1 MKKIPGSRKS
11 WLLEGVDPHVL
22 FIFRII
28 YGMFMSYE
36 MIDYFKIGLIR
47 NMFFLPVI
55 NFKYDYLKWLE
66 PLPETWMNGIL
77 AILLLCTLCITFG
90 LFFKWAC
97 RIFAVGY
104 AYLFLLDKG
113 LYNNHIYLFILLAIL
128 LSFTDADKGLSLRS
142 RKPFAAPFQVPRW
155 QVIILQVQVMIVYFY
170 GGIAKLTY
178 DWLFRCQPVRFL
190 LDSLSSDHFLAPLLK
205 NEVAVYVLNYGGL
218 LIDLLAPILLWYK
231 PVRKWAVF
239 PFIIFHAT
247 NSRIFSDIGI
257 FPYLML
263 CGLILY
269 YTIDELP
276 IGKKLKSWFSSRSG
290 ISVGNRSQS
299 QQFMPSFAFAYILV
313 PYFVFQFLFPFRGHF
328 LPNDLDWTTIGNR
341 FSWRM
346 KVDTRQIEEIQFTAI
361 EPASNKSYPIDIRT
375 RVNDMQILNMSMD
388 PRSVAD
394 FARHLKK
401 EAIDFGLKDPQIK
414 ANIKLTYNRRP
425 VQYFVD
431 PEVDLS
437 EVTYSPFTRLEWVVP
452 LQN

>member
-1 MKKIPGSRKS
+1 MKKIPGSRKA
-11 WLLEGVDPHVL
+11 WLLQGVDPHVL
-22 FIFRII
+22 FIFRIL
-28 YGMFMSYE
+28 YGLFMSYE
-36 MIDYFKIGLIR
+36 MIDYFRIGLIR
-47 NMFFLPVI
+47 NMFFLPVT
-55 NFKYDYLKWLE
+55 NFKYDYLNWLE

-77 AILLLCTLCITFG
+77 AILLLCALCITFG
-90 LFFKWAC
+90 VLFKWAC

-104 AYLFLLDKG
+104 AYIFLLDKG

-128 LSFTDADKGLSLRS
+128 LSFTDADKGFSFWN
-142 RKPFAAPFQVPRW
+142 RKPIPAPFQIPRW

-205 NEVAVYVLNYGGL
+205 NEVAVYILNYGGL
-218 LIDLLAPILLWYK
+218 LIDLLAPVLLWYK

-269 YTIDELP
+269 YSIDELP
-276 IGKKLKSWFSSRSG
+276 IGEKLKSWFSSRSG
-290 ISVGNRSQS
+290 ISGSSRSKS
-299 QQFMPSFAFAYILV
+299 QQFIPSFAFAYILV
-313 PYFVFQFLFPFRGHF
+313 PYFVFQLLFPFRGHF

-394 FARHLKK
+394 FARQLKK

-431 PEVDLS
+431 PGVDLS
-437 EVTYSPFTRLEWVVP
+437 EVTYSPFKRLNWVVP
-452 LQN
+452 LEK